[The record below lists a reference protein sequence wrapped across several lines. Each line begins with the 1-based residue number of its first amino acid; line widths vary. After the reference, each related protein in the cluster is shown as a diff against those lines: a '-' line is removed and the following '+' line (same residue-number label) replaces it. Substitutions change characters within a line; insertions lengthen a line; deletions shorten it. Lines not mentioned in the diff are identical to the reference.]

1 MIIKEIMTITTARP
15 ELVEGLT
22 TNGIKIDEEKIVSIR
37 KTIIACCAIAI
48 ATFGGH
54 AVAQQYPTKPVR
66 MIVPFA
72 PGGPTD
78 VIARLIAQ
86 KLSETW
92 GHQVVIDNRAGA
104 GGNIGMAM
112 GANAA
117 ADGYTI
123 TVVSSSFVVNPG
135 LYAKIPYDPFKSF
148 IPVANAAASPNVFI
162 VHPSV
167 AVKSMQDIIALTRG
181 AAKKYSIATPG
192 VGTTPDLAAELFKMT
207 AKVDIVRVPFGGAG
221 PAVTSVIANQVPFGC
236 VAMPPATQH
245 IQGGRLRGLAVTSA
259 KRSSALPDVPTL
271 AESGFKDQ
279 ESETMQGIL
288 VPAGTPKA
296 VVNKI
301 AGEIQSMMARQDMKD
316 KVAAL
321 GFDIIASTPEQFAA
335 QVRVE
340 IEKWGK
346 VIKAAGIKAE

>member
-1 MIIKEIMTITTARP
+1 MK
-15 ELVEGLT
+15 
-22 TNGIKIDEEKIVSIR
+22 NVSG
-37 KTIIACCAIAI
+37 KCIAGFAFAAAMAIA
-48 ATFGGH
+48 GGVT
-54 AVAQQYPTKPVR
+54 AADVPYPVKPVR

-86 KLSETW
+86 KLSEMW

-112 GANAA
+112 GANSAP
-117 ADGYTI
+117 DGYTI
-123 TVVSSSFVVNPG
+123 TVVSSSFVVNPS
-135 LYAKIPYDPFKSF
+135 LYAKIPYDPYKSF
-148 IPVANAAASPNVFI
+148 VPVTNAAASPNVFI
-162 VHPSV
+162 AHPSV
-167 AVKSMQDIIALTRG
+167 PVKSMQDIIALTRND
-181 AAKKYSIATPG
+181 AKKYSFATPG

-207 AKVDIVRVPFGGAG
+207 AKIDVVRVPFGGAG

-245 IQGGRLRGLAVTSA
+245 IQGGRLRALAVTSA
-259 KRSSALPDVPTL
+259 RRSSALPDVQTM
-271 AESGFKDQ
+271 AEAGFKDQ
-279 ESETMQGIL
+279 ESETLQGVL

-301 AGEIQSMMARQDMKD
+301 AAEIKRMMAVSDMRD

-335 QVRVE
+335 QVKVE
-340 IEKWGK
+340 VEKWNK

>member
-1 MIIKEIMTITTARP
+1 MHVKSTIQYVT
-15 ELVEGLT
+15 G
-22 TNGIKIDEEKIVSIR
+22 
-37 KTIIACCAIAI
+37 IAI
-48 ATFGGH
+48 AAAMGATGG
-54 AVAQQYPTKPVR
+54 AVSAAEQPYPIKPVR

-104 GGNIGMAM
+104 GGNIGMGM
-112 GANAA
+112 GAGAV

-123 TVVSSSFVVNPG
+123 MVVSSSFVVNPS

-148 IPVANAAASPNVFI
+148 IPVTNAAASPNVFI
-162 VHPSV
+162 AHPSV
-167 AVKSMQDIIALTRG
+167 PVKSMQDIIALTKSDS
-181 AAKKYSIATPG
+181 KKYSFATPG
-192 VGTTPDLAAELFKMT
+192 VGTTPDLSAELFKMM
-207 AKVDIVRVPFGGAG
+207 AKIDVVRVPFGGAG
-221 PAVTSVIANQVPFGC
+221 PAVTSVIANQVPLGC
-236 VAMPPATQH
+236 VAMPPATPH

-271 AESGFKDQ
+271 AEAGFKDQ
-279 ESETMQGIL
+279 EADTLQGVL
-288 VPAGTPKA
+288 VPAGTPKS

-301 AGEIQSMMARQDMKD
+301 AGDIKRLLALPDMKE

-321 GFDIIASTPEQFAA
+321 GFDVVASTPEQFAA
-335 QVRVE
+335 QVKVE
-340 IEKWGK
+340 VEKWSR